1 MSDILCACET
11 DQCLLLCILRH
22 LQDNWIL
29 RFLALA
35 EVLKRPTSVRKE
47 HVMEVVMNGQ
57 VYGHGSEG
65 VRDARL

>member
-1 MSDILCACET
+1 MSDIPSACKT

-35 EVLKRPTSVRKE
+35 EVVKRPTSVRKE
-47 HVMEVVMNGQ
+47 HVMEMVMKGQ
-57 VYGHGSEG
+57 LYGYGSKG
-65 VRDARL
+65 VSDARP